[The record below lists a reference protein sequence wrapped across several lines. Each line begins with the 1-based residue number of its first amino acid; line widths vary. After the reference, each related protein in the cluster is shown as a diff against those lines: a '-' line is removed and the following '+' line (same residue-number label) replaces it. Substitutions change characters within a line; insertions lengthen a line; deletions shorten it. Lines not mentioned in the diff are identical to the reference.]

1 MSNFFILSACLYLVS
16 VLIASFSQ
24 IILKK
29 SANKKDHR
37 NITSEYLNKYVISA
51 YGILVVST
59 VLTAIAY
66 RGVNLSQ
73 GLVFESF
80 SFIFIAVLSKI
91 FLKEKITKNKVIG
104 ISLIVV
110 GVIIFTVF

>member
-1 MSNFFILSACLYLVS
+1 M
-16 VLIASFSQ
+16 IASVSQ

-29 SANKKDHR
+29 SANKKNHGS
-37 NITSEYLNKYVISA
+37 IVKEYLNKYVITA
-51 YGILVVST
+51 YSILIGST
-59 VLTAIAY
+59 IMTAVAY

-73 GLVFESF
+73 GLVFESL

-104 ISLIVV
+104 IILIVF